1 METPGSESWFLC
13 LHCDTVYQLCA
24 QDVENGIRM
33 SCFRFTHR
41 RSCPKVEQMRLSVE
55 QNTCC
60 CRTSNR
66 RVTVVTLP
74 QPQTPDINSTPTTL
88 TNSSCKPPSSSHWD
102 RASWTRIYLS
112 FVSEPPGGCL
122 GAPRA
127 LLSSSRRT
135 RGLLWRRL

>member
-1 METPGSESWFLC
+1 MFPVILGHLSIDFLKGWKPQAVSHGSCAYIATL
-13 LHCDTVYQLCA
+13 YQLCA

-33 SCFRFTHR
+33 SCFRFTRR

-74 QPQTPDINSTPTTL
+74 QPQTPRSQLQQPPPTPLASPFPPL
-88 TNSSCKPPSSSHWD
+88 TGIEQAGQEFTS
-102 RASWTRIYLS
+102 
-112 FVSEPPGGCL
+112 
-122 GAPRA
+122 
-127 LLSSSRRT
+127 LLSLSRLVVAWVRPA
-135 RGLLWRRL
+135 RY